1 MSDPPPPAD
10 AQSALQAQLDA
21 LRAEHTRAQLEA
33 DQSLHDL
40 AARLSATESDL
51 ARANEATH
59 QAQRDA
65 QEQRARADEAA
76 RRVGEA
82 EDRARGDG
90 QGRDE
95 LLKKVDE
102 VEREKRDLLAVIDRE
117 QADKRSLEGASSSSP
132 VHRASASICRF
143 SFGSSRAR

>member
-40 AARLSATESDL
+40 ASRLSATESDL